1 LNFNVRDTVI
11 HNLHNMSDQ
20 ELQSLIEDSI
30 QQREEKLLPGLGII
44 FEVIWQGSTSQA
56 KEQMVHTLQKNLSRT
71 S

>member
-1 LNFNVRDTVI
+1 
-11 HNLHNMSDQ
+11 MSDQ